1 MLVSRIHGRR
11 GRVYVGLASDTA
23 VAEPVAFLNSWSIDF
38 SVDKEDVTAFGDTNK
53 QYVSG
58 LPDASGEFSGFY
70 DTASAQTYVA
80 ATDGL
85 PRKFYLYP
93 DTNSAGTYWWGQILP
108 DFKVNASVSGAAE
121 ISSSWSA
128 ASPIIKVG

>member
-1 MLVSRIHGRR
+1 MSRIHGRR

-23 VAEPVAFLNSWSIDF
+23 AAEPVAFLNSWSIDF
-38 SVDKEDVTAFGDTNK
+38 SVDKEDVTAFGDANK
-53 QYVSG
+53 QYVAG

-70 DTASAQTYVA
+70 DTSTAQTFTA
-80 ATDGL
+80 AQDGL

-93 DTNSAGTYWWGQILP
+93 DTSAATTYFWGTILP

-121 ISSSWSA
+121 ISSSWNA
-128 ASPIIKVG
+128 ASAISKVG